1 MNGDNSNVV
10 VNGGVG
16 FFGLLQIV
24 FLTLDCAGIIEW
36 SWIWVW
42 APTWIPIVALVL
54 LTIIYFVVFAIAL
67 KRRGKRWE

>member
-1 MNGDNSNVV
+1 MNGDSSNVV

-42 APTWIPIVALVL
+42 APTWIPIVTLVL

-67 KRRGKRWE
+67 KRRK